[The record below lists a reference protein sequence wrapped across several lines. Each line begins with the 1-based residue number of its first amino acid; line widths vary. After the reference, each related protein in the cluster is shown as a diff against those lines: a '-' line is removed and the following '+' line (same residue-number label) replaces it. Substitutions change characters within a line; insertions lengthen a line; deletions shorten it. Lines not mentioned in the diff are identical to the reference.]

1 MREQILGLI
10 TPMMAMVF
18 VVVFL
23 VLWRRGRM
31 GDYVLAFAG
40 AYFFFGLGFLA
51 THAVDP
57 GQWYVFHLT
66 QGLYSLGSVVAVWGA
81 ARRMGQP
88 ISLTGLGIV
97 YLLSATT
104 LAVAVALS
112 SQTEPRLYIVNAGYA
127 VMFLMG
133 ALAMLQAQRRTAID
147 TLVIL
152 LFAVSSAQFLI
163 RPVLT
168 LLLAGGSEASAYRE
182 SIYYS
187 VLSVAVTIQSLM
199 TAVTLVG
206 ACVYDQ
212 IKAVREQAEVDG
224 LTGLRTRRA
233 FEQDVVELL
242 ERAKQECLPVSLV
255 VADIDHFKAV
265 NDVWGHQ
272 VGDHA
277 IAQFGQIITG
287 TIRDS
292 DLAGRIGGEEFC
304 ILAWNCDETAAVTMA
319 ERIRAKF
326 AHTQVEGM
334 PDDHRLTAS
343 FGAAGRIEGEGYGRL
358 FARTDAALYRAKEGG
373 RNRTVRDSAGK
384 KRNVVTSITQSVE
397 ERREAS
403 V

>member
-66 QGLYSLGSVVAVWGA
+66 QGLYSLGSVAAVWGA

-326 AHTQVEGM
+326 AHTQVKGM

-343 FGAAGRIEGEGYGRL
+343 FGAAGRAEGEGYGRL

-384 KRNVVTSITQSVE
+384 KRNVVTSITQSVD